1 VNPHYSPHRQSKD
14 PNELTASINMCFENK
29 VLFSAKKTKQ
39 YIQNPLPNI
48 EFYTFS
54 PSILCERSAHSQYSF
69 GFVIVHIE
77 VENAGYQGTFVQA
90 LHSDRAKFVA
100 KDAVRDHHHAD
111 HGPGYPSQS
120 HCPFQ
125 KTSLH
130 EPRARK

>member
-1 VNPHYSPHRQSKD
+1 VNPHYSPHQQSKD

-69 GFVIVHIE
+69 GFVSSTMQNFELILIFRMTRHFASFLVFLE
-77 VENAGYQGTFVQA
+77 
-90 LHSDRAKFVA
+90 
-100 KDAVRDHHHAD
+100 
-111 HGPGYPSQS
+111 
-120 HCPFQ
+120 
-125 KTSLH
+125 
-130 EPRARK
+130 